1 MKRISSLQASK
12 IAAILDYAVRFQ
24 DEYIDLYDGS
34 TFPSVLEISTIKVSE
49 SGQFVTIVG
58 GDSQYTYI
66 RKERFNL
73 NDNDHFSHN
82 GVKAFNHAISTILRA
97 YKNHK

>member
-34 TFPSVLEISTIKVSE
+34 TFPSILEISDIKVSK

-58 GDSQYTYI
+58 GDSRYTYI
-66 RKERFNL
+66 RKERFNV
-73 NDNDHFSHN
+73 NDNDYFSHN
-82 GVKAFNHAISTILRA
+82 GAKALNHALNVILKA
-97 YKNHK
+97 YKKHA